1 MPARRYLGPSH
12 LDVSVVASTW
22 SLRKTPG
29 NYCPSAIACG
39 TRTLRRALRS
49 DRSAWPST
57 RSCRAAISYNI
68 PATLPLTTEPP
79 RVIAAFGPDC
89 TPYMYRD
96 RPHAAP

>member
-57 RSCRAAISYNI
+57 RSYRAAYFLQHPCNAS
-68 PATLPLTTEPP
+68 ADH
-79 RVIAAFGPDC
+79 RAAA
-89 TPYMYRD
+89 RD
-96 RPHAAP
+96 RCVRAALHAIYV